1 MKFIGLFL
9 CRYTLVKREE
19 YTLKYKII
27 NILIHS
33 RKNARI
39 LAIALIYPKCFF
51 KFILR
56 KCLYNLDNIKK
67 RKHINER
74 MNLMKTKSIISV
86 IVVAL
91 ISSIASSV
99 LTFNMMKDKSSDL
112 KAQQNNVKIVNSGET
127 KNQNVY
133 QAVAEK
139 ASPSVVGI
147 ISETIQE
154 SNFFNVKQTVQG
166 SGTGFVV
173 DNRGYILTNAHVVGD
188 GAAKNVKVI
197 YEEGKSTMG
206 DVIWYDTTLDLA
218 VVKVDKK
225 DLVPAELGNSD
236 EVKVGDIAIA
246 IGNPL
251 GTDLMTTVTQGIVSG
266 LNRDVST
273 ENTNMSGLIQTDASI
288 NPGNSGG
295 PLLNQEG
302 QVIGINTVKAN
313 ADNLGFSIP
322 INTAKTIVQ
331 KVIEDKNYK
340 KPVLGITGLDVK
352 SYVSYTGQNL
362 GVDNGVV
369 VKSVQSGSVAEKAGI
384 KPGDIVVNIDGKDI
398 KNMGDVSKKM
408 YEYTKDKNFNI
419 QVIRESKKVNLKTS

>member
-1 MKFIGLFL
+1 
-9 CRYTLVKREE
+9 
-19 YTLKYKII
+19 
-27 NILIHS
+27 
-33 RKNARI
+33 
-39 LAIALIYPKCFF
+39 
-51 KFILR
+51 
-56 KCLYNLDNIKK
+56 
-67 RKHINER
+67 
-74 MNLMKTKSIISV
+74 MKTKSIISV

-173 DNRGYILTNAHVVGD
+173 DKRGYILTNAHVVGD
-188 GAAKNVKVI
+188 GVAKNVKVI

>member
-1 MKFIGLFL
+1 MRNSL
-9 CRYTLVKREE
+9 
-19 YTLKYKII
+19 
-27 NILIHS
+27 ILG
-33 RKNARI
+33 I
-39 LAIALIYPKCFF
+39 LLIYPKDFF

-56 KCLYNLDNIKK
+56 KYLYNLLNLKNKK
-67 RKHINER
+67 QVNER
-74 MNLMKTKSIISV
+74 MNLMKTKTIVSV

-99 LTFNMMKDKSSDL
+99 LTFNMMKDKTADANSE
-112 KAQQNNVKIVNSGET
+112 QNNVKIVNSGET

-147 ISETIQE
+147 ISETVQE

-173 DNRGYILTNAHVVGD
+173 DKRGYILTNAHVVGD
-188 GAAKNVKVI
+188 GAAKQVKVI
-197 YEEGKSTMG
+197 YQEGKSTVG
-206 DVIWYDTTLDLA
+206 DVIWHDTTLDLA
-218 VVKVDKK
+218 VVKVNKK
-225 DLVPAELGNSD
+225 GLVPAELGNSD

-251 GTDLMTTVTQGIVSG
+251 GTDLMTSVTQGIVSG

-273 ENTNMSGLIQTDASI
+273 ENTNMSDLIQTDASI

-322 INTAKTIVQ
+322 INTAKTLVQ
-331 KVIEDKNYK
+331 KVIENNDYK
-340 KPVLGITGLDVK
+340 KPVLGVTGLDVK
-352 SYVSYTGQNL
+352 TYISYTGQDI

-398 KNMGDVSKKM
+398 KNMGDVSEKM
-408 YEYTKDKNFNI
+408 YEYTQGKDFKI
-419 QVIRESKKVNLKTS
+419 QVIRDSKKVNLKIS